1 MFPITNFDD
10 IAFSKFQEIYF
21 QTILMF
27 LRLVCY
33 HSTLYKQNHHVN
45 KLSDHRADS
54 IAYGINKS
62 IIWKREIFYI
72 NFFMSP

>member
-1 MFPITNFDD
+1 MFPITKFDD

-21 QTILMF
+21 QTILMS

-45 KLSDHRADS
+45 KL
-54 IAYGINKS
+54 
-62 IIWKREIFYI
+62 
-72 NFFMSP
+72 